1 MEPLRIGIA
10 GAGAIA
16 QRNAREAA
24 TSGAAK
30 IVGVFDVNQ
39 KVARDMAD
47 ALKAPFF
54 PNYEDLLRS
63 FDRVMSDTFAEIDS
77 DGDGYVS
84 TAEYAAAEKTRNT
97 VSSNLPDR

>member
-1 MEPLRIGIA
+1 MEPLKIGIV

-24 TSGAAK
+24 SSGAAK
-30 IVGVFDVNQ
+30 IAGVFDVNH

-54 PNYEDLLRS
+54 ATYEEMLRS
-63 FDRVMSDTFAEIDS
+63 PGRRSR
-77 DGDGYVS
+77 
-84 TAEYAAAEKTRNT
+84 AALDAA
-97 VSSNLPDR
+97 SPAPAA